1 MTNKRGLLI
10 VISGPSGVGKDTLI
24 KRLLDLD
31 RNLRYS
37 VSCTTRAPRPNEVDG
52 VDYTFVSRERFQQL
66 VDEGAF
72 LEYATYNGNLYGTLA
87 ERVERARADGRDI
100 VLPLDPRSERLQRLE
115 PWPAWDGKDL
125 LDLPVLSKTAGK
137 TTTDHISPAGPWL
150 RFRGHLDRFS
160 DNLLSGAVNA
170 FTGEEGKG
178 RDGRSISAIA
188 RDYRAR
194 GIRWVIVGDANYGE
208 GSSREHAAL
217 SPRLLGGVAVIARS
231 FARIHESNLK

>member
-1 MTNKRGLLI
+1 VTKKRGLLI

-87 ERVERARADGRDI
+87 ERVERARADGHDI
-100 VLPLDPRSERLQRLE
+100 VLKIEVQGAEQVRKRVPDAILIFVVPPSVDELVRRQVKRNTETTQ
-115 PWPAWDGKDL
+115 DM
-125 LDLPVLSKTAGK
+125 TA
-137 TTTDHISPAGPWL
+137 
-150 RFRGHLDRFS
+150 RR
-160 DNLLSGAVNA
+160 
-170 FTGEEGKG
+170 E
-178 RDGRSISAIA
+178 IA
-188 RDYRAR
+188 TREMEY
-194 GIRWVIVGDANYGE
+194 
-208 GSSREHAAL
+208 SSRYDHVVVNDELEHA
-217 SPRLLGGVAVIARS
+217 VAEVLRIIQQAR
-231 FARIHESNLK
+231 ESQT